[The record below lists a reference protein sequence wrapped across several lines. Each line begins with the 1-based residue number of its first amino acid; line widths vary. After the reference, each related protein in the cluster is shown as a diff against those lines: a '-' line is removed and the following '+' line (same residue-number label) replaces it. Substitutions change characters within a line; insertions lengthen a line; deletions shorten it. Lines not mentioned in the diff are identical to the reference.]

1 MKKLL
6 VLSAFLLAGL
16 SFNSWADTG
25 PYVEFN
31 LGYSTTG
38 SSTIDK
44 SIDLVKQ
51 EDGHFGYNLNA
62 GLMFLG
68 FGGEIGYTRYADIQ
82 YHNAGSNAPADLYG
96 LHLAFKSEHGFGPIF
111 VMGKL
116 GVGQLHRGEVSV
128 NSVKEAR
135 TEKTGLYYGFGL
147 GVTFMPTLSLVA
159 QYQQI
164 LSSGDMPNAALTS
177 LGINWTL

>member
-6 VLSAFLLAGL
+6 ILVLFSLTTF
-16 SFNSWADTG
+16 SFASWADTG

-31 LGYSTTG
+31 LGYSSTG
-38 SSTIDK
+38 SSSIDK
-44 SIDLVKQ
+44 AVDLVKK
-51 EDGHFGYNLNA
+51 ENSHFGYNLNA

-68 FGGEIGYTRYADIQ
+68 FGGEVGYTRFADIN
-82 YHNAGSNAPADLYG
+82 YHNGTDSAPADLYG
-96 LHLAFKSEHGFGPIF
+96 LHVAFKSEHGFGPIF

-116 GVGQLHRGEVSV
+116 GCGQLHRGQVTVSK
-128 NSVKEAR
+128 VKEDR
-135 TEKTGLYYGFGL
+135 SEKSGLYYGFGA
-147 GVTFMPTLSLVA
+147 GFTFMPTLSLVA

-164 LSSGDMPNAALTS
+164 LGTGSMPNAALTS